1 MASGEFYNP
10 TMDMGVSSNKIIS
23 DYTRLYKGYQ
33 EMFDKVGDVSLGL
46 ARVTRDLTYEDWTYE
61 LYLCLR
67 EVCKHIT
74 FSSFGIVRDGIFK
87 RLLMSSDIGLRI
99 ECSDSDLED
108 IVLYCGKA
116 KYSLIKS
123 NKMIDL
129 ASKILKIVQY
139 NKEYKHI
146 ELIAIE
152 LGYLYICEPID
163 HLGWSTNIGYGRYY
177 YDFGK
182 CYIAVKYPREIQ
194 GMYCLSDYYE
204 PCMMGKK
211 LAKVIRTEVGWR
223 EFKNVDFEKYLK
235 QVSDVI
241 IFYLKSGDMMR
252 RHGYNYML
260 ISRGDDVLIT
270 DDITNRFSK
279 KKPLR
284 WSMNKD
290 GMTGLEGK
298 FLNTFSSLIAP
309 NNFPEV
315 HSIRFDCSLTR
326 MTGEICYYYR
336 SSCESGAVD
345 IKITRKESMR

>member
-10 TMDMGVSSNKIIS
+10 TMDMGVSSNKMTS

-33 EMFDKVGDVSLGL
+33 EMFDKTGDANLGF
-46 ARVTRDLTYEDWTYE
+46 ARVTKDLTYEDWTYE

-67 EVCKHIT
+67 EVCKYIT
-74 FSSFGIVRDGIFK
+74 FSSSGIVRDGIFK

-129 ASKILKIVQY
+129 ASKILKVVQF
-139 NKEYKHI
+139 NQKYKHI
-146 ELIAIE
+146 ELIVIE
-152 LGYLYICEPID
+152 LGYLYICEPIS
-163 HLGWSTNIGYGRYY
+163 HLGWSGDIGFGRYY
-177 YDFGK
+177 YNFGK
-182 CYIAVKYPREIQ
+182 CYMAIKYPREIP

-204 PCMMGKK
+204 PCILGKK
-211 LAKVIRTEVGWR
+211 FAKSIRTEVGWR
-223 EFKNVDFEKYLK
+223 EFKNVDFEKYLR
-235 QVSDVI
+235 QVSEVI
-241 IFYLKSGDMMR
+241 IRYLNYGYMQEI
-252 RHGYNYML
+252 HGYTYML
-260 ISRGDDVLIT
+260 ISKGNDVIIL
-270 DDITNRFSK
+270 DNITNKYSK
-279 KKPLR
+279 KETLR

-290 GMTGLEGK
+290 GMAGLEGK

-315 HSIRFDCSLTR
+315 HSIRFDYSLTR

-345 IKITRKESMR
+345 IKITRKESLR